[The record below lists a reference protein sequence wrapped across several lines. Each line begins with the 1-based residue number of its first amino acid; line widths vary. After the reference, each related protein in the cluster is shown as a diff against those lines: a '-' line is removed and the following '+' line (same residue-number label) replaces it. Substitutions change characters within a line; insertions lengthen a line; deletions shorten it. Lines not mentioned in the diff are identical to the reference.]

1 MWITS
6 SEATLNST
14 TIPQAYL
21 SINTWTEGQSE
32 MQTQ

>member
-1 MWITS
+1 MWVTS

-21 SINTWTEGQSE
+21 DTDTRTEGQLE
-32 MQTQ
+32 MKTQ